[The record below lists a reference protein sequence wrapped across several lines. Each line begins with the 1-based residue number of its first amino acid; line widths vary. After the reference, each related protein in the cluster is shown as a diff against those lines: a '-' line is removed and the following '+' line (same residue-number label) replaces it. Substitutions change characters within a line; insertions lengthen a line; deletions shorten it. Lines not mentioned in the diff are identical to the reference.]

1 MSLSTPSVSLRAIQG
16 KGHVPFQKRE
26 RRRREKAGGFQGNGG
41 NPAIRTGKRLAAGR
55 ETGTSRYRARDG
67 CGSGAGNPRE
77 CALLFA
83 RLKIA
88 GDFRSLSYSCW
99 TPFCQTILGSQAI
112 SVGFR
117 EEENSAHQPCGARRA
132 EYRKYWFPCRSRILT
147 AQPGFPDI
155 KSFFAYVLLR

>member
-1 MSLSTPSVSLRAIQG
+1 MSL
-16 KGHVPFQKRE
+16 FW
-26 RRRREKAGGFQGNGG
+26 NGG
-41 NPAIRTGKRLAAGR
+41 IAAGKRLEVFRETVGIPLYEPGKGWLPVGKRVHPGSERGTAAGAVR
-55 ETGTSRYRARDG
+55 ER

-88 GDFRSLSYSCW
+88 GECRSLSCSCW

-132 EYRKYWFPCRSRILT
+132 EYRKYWLPCRSRILT